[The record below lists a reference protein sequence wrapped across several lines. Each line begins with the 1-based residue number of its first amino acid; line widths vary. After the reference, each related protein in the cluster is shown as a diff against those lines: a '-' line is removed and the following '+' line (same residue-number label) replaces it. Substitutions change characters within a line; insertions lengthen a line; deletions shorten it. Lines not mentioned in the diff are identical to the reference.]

1 MGPSADQTKIISD
14 LFETIINERI
24 EELETFLPQ
33 ILTILGVVPHEMR
46 AIKDI
51 KLTNS
56 PKILTTG
63 GKIVIDEINNL
74 KNEAMDVSGSDDSIF
89 NRIKKSNNLIIQG
102 YVFVM
107 LSDQSNG
114 KKNWYDLIVA
124 LKDTEPLT
132 MYLLAD
138 KFLNKMNENR

>member
-114 KKNWYDLIVA
+114 KNNWYDLIVA